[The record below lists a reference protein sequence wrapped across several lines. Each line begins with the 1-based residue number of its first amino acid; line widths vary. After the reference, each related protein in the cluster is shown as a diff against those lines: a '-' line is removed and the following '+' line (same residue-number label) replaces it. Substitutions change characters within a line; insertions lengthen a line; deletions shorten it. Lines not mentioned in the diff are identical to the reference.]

1 MDSTG
6 WSGWDGFFECGLTS
20 VSSSPVYVLIAAIQV
35 RLDYGAITKDT
46 QISMVWQISLSSH
59 VTCPVRIRRGL
70 EFMVITQGPCR
81 KEAPSYLSFH
91 THLRGQRELSR
102 DSHKQSNALAQKW
115 HLSQLTGLNWSH
127 DPTHQEVQRPLCSP
141 GLSTDTHTQFT
152 SIPPS
157 HCVQGRNFSEDKVK
171 VLVTQSHPI
180 LCDPMACSPP
190 GSSVHGIS
198 QAKILEW
205 VAISFF
211 RGIFPT
217 QGSNPGPLS
226 YRQILYRLSPQRAQ
240 CQTSQ
245 SNT

>member
-1 MDSTG
+1 MLHDLWG
-6 WSGWDGFFECGLTS
+6 PGG
-20 VSSSPVYVLIAAIQV
+20 
-35 RLDYGAITKDT
+35 
-46 QISMVWQISLSSH
+46 
-59 VTCPVRIRRGL
+59 GL
-70 EFMVITQGPCR
+70 ELMVITQGPCL

-102 DSHKQSNALAQKW
+102 DSNKQSNALARKW
-115 HLSQLTGLNWSH
+115 HLSQLTGLSWSH
-127 DPTHQEVQRPLCSP
+127 DHTQQEVQRPLCSP
-141 GLSTDTHTQFT
+141 GLSTDTDTIHKQ
-152 SIPPS
+152 PPS

-180 LCDPMACSPP
+180 LCNPMACSPP

-217 QGSNPGPLS
+217 QGSNPGPLC
-226 YRQILYRLSPQRAQ
+226 YRQILYRLSPERAQ

-245 SNT
+245 TLKYQLWARPGWD